1 MAKGIVEQ
9 LDPIFKAKSIAVIGA
24 SNTQPKWGFR
34 MVHSPLKTGYRGAI
48 YPVNPKEKEIGGL
61 TCYPRVGDIPYD
73 IDMAVIVVPSAVVP
87 RAMAECVDKRVKG
100 AVLITAGFAETG
112 KEGKALQDEVVK
124 IARQGGIRFVGP
136 NGMGIFSSAVSLNL
150 CFRSVPV
157 PGRIAFVSQS
167 GTFGHSL
174 AEVANMKG
182 YGLSKFISIG
192 NQADL
197 NAADYLEY
205 LGEDEDTGAV
215 VFYME
220 GFPDGRRFFEVAREV
235 IKKKPVLIYKA
246 GRTDAAA
253 RATISHTSS
262 LAGSDEVFDAMCKQ
276 VGLIRASEA
285 AHPFDMAE
293 ALVSQPLPKGN
304 RVAIIGSGGQGV
316 VTCDSCE
323 NLGLKVPEFD
333 DETRARLKQELPPH
347 APDPSNPV
355 DFAGALRTPLD
366 EAKVADAVARIDYI
380 DGIITNIPVFGFSA
394 HAPGEMARIAIEGAE
409 ILAAIP
415 KKYGKPVIALRWGDR
430 GNDIVQDIV
439 RSARIPAYDTPE
451 QCARAMY
458 ALATYAKLKRDLGME
473 SHDHRRSR

>member
-1 MAKGIVEQ
+1 MLKEQIMAKGIVEQ
-9 LDPIFKAKSIAVIGA
+9 LDPIFKAKSMAVIGA
-24 SNTQPKWGFR
+24 SNTPPKWGHR

-48 YPVNPKEKEIGGL
+48 YPVNPKEKEISGL
-61 TCYPRVGDIPYD
+61 TCYPSIGDVPD
-73 IDMAVIVVPSAVVP
+73 NVDMAVIAVPAAAVP

-112 KEGKALQDEVVK
+112 QEGKALQEEVVR

-136 NGMGIFSSAVSLNL
+136 NGMGIYSSAISLNL
-150 CFRSVPV
+150 CFHGVPL

-182 YGLSKFISIG
+182 YGISKFISIG

-215 VFYME
+215 TFYME
-220 GFPDGRRFFEVAREV
+220 GIPDGRRFFEVAREV
-235 IKKKPVLIYKA
+235 VKKKPVVIYKA

-253 RATISHTSS
+253 RATITHTSS
-262 LAGSDEVFDAMCKQ
+262 LAGSDEIFDAMCKQ
-276 VGLIRASEA
+276 VGLIRTAEA
-285 AHPFDMAE
+285 AHPFEMAE

-304 RVAIIGSGGQGV
+304 RVAIVGSGGQGV
-316 VTCDSCE
+316 VTSDSCE
-323 NLGLKVPEFD
+323 TLGLKVPEFD
-333 DETRARLKQELPPH
+333 DETKSRLKPELPPH
-347 APDPSNPV
+347 APAAVNPV
-355 DFAGALRTPLD
+355 DFAGALRTPLE
-366 EAKVADAVARIDYI
+366 EAKVADALARIDYI
-380 DGIITNIPVFGFSA
+380 DGIIMNMPVFGFSA

-409 ILAAIP
+409 IMAAIP
-415 KKYGKPVIALRWGDR
+415 EKYGKPVITLRWAELGS
-430 GNDIVQDIV
+430 NIVQDIV
-439 RSARIPAYDTPE
+439 RSAHIPAYDTPE

-458 ALATYAKLKRDLGME
+458 ALVTYAQLRRDLGVE
-473 SHDHRRSR
+473 